1 MSKNLPITAYL
12 NEIPR
17 NMPWPPATLR
27 DWKHWFPSISC
38 SHWVKEDIGSSSSL
52 SPLNFSAESSVQ
64 TRSQPKCCLLPP
76 KKWQA
81 AEEEHFICWLPA
93 SSFRG
98 KASSVGNGRRIY
110 FISLCIFKHRSW
122 HCCNYHHFLH
132 WPRWAATKPA
142 ELPVTLHHFIFTVLL
157 WGLAGVE

>member
-1 MSKNLPITAYL
+1 MRFPETCLDLQPLS
-12 NEIPR
+12 EIE
-17 NMPWPPATLR
+17 NTGFPAFLVPTEWRRTLG
-27 DWKHWFPSISC
+27 PA
-38 SHWVKEDIGSSSSL
+38 VL

-64 TRSQPKCCLLPP
+64 THSQPKCCLLPP
-76 KKWQA
+76 KKCQA

-98 KASSVGNGRRIY
+98 KGSSVGNGRRIY

-122 HCCNYHHFLH
+122 HCCNYHPFLH

-157 WGLAGVE
+157 WGLAGLE